1 MAKSDQPSDG
11 NTVTAVYVGGFDQA
25 RDLQTV
31 MGAASLLAGRGCDGL
46 NFRLVGGSRRDI
58 ALLKRYAST
67 KRLVIDN
74 ISFHKWIDR
83 DHVER
88 ILDHSQIGLVPH
100 VRSPHTDSTIPHKL
114 FQYMA
119 AQLPVVA
126 SNCLPLQRIVSDAGC
141 GVIYESG
148 NSESLAECLEELYR
162 NPDERKRMGDAG
174 LFAAQMKYNW
184 SGAAIVLLKAYRQ
197 LEADNTR

>member
-1 MAKSDQPSDG
+1 MD
-11 NTVTAVYVGGFDQA
+11 
-25 RDLQTV
+25 
-31 MGAASLLAGRGCDGL
+31 AASLLANRGCDGL
-46 NFRLVGGSRRDI
+46 NFRLVGGTRRDI
-58 ALLKRYAST
+58 ALLLRYASR

-88 ILDHSQIGLVPH
+88 ILDYSQIGLVPH

-114 FQYMA
+114 FQYMT

-126 SNCLPLQRIVSDAGC
+126 SNCLPLQRIVSDSRC

-148 NSESLAECLEELYR
+148 NPESLADCLEGLYR
-162 NPDERKRMGDAG
+162 NPDERKRMGAAG
-174 LFAAQMKYNW
+174 LFATQIHYNW
-184 SGAAIVLLKAYRQ
+184 GRAASALLKAYRQ
-197 LEADNTR
+197 LETQT